1 MLHFYASP
9 LTHLVKPEGLP
20 SRPDV
25 NVILTL
31 FVPLF
36 QVRSP
41 DLGYDAA
48 NIVLAFNNPLHWG
61 KAELV
66 QSATNT
72 NDHLFHAN
80 PHSFPLC
87 SLVLTNCVPAAQL
100 RILHL

>member
-25 NVILTL
+25 NVIFTL

-36 QVRSP
+36 QVSSP
-41 DLGYDAA
+41 GLGYDAA
-48 NIVLAFNNPLHWG
+48 DIVSAFDDSLHWG

-66 QSATNT
+66 
-72 NDHLFHAN
+72 
-80 PHSFPLC
+80 
-87 SLVLTNCVPAAQL
+87 
-100 RILHL
+100 

>member
-41 DLGYDAA
+41 NLGYDAA
-48 NIVLAFNNPLHWG
+48 YIVPAFNDPLHWD

-66 QSATNT
+66 QSAANT
-72 NDHLFHAN
+72 NHHLFHAN
-80 PHSFPLC
+80 PHSFPLG
-87 SLVLTNCVPAAQL
+87 SLVLTNYVPVAQL
-100 RILHL
+100 RVLHL